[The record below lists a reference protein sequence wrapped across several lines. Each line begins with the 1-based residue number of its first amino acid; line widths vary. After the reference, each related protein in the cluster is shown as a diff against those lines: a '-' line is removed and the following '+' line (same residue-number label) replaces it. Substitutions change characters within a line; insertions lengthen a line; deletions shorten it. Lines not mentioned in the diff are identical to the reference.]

1 MENRLFEVTVR
12 KTVDFMKYYYV
23 KAKTC
28 HEAKEMALNK
38 AIKSSFK
45 DIEWD
50 LERSVSS
57 VVDSTEILGI
67 VNSDKTHIAAVN
79 KKNDAALIAAAPDL
93 LRVVQDLMS
102 DIIDL
107 STASGDDVSSCHYL
121 YDAARAA
128 IDKAT
133 KGQ

>member
-1 MENRLFEVTVR
+1 MTMTTTHTSGPWTQIVYAGDQHT
-12 KTVDFMKYYYV
+12 
-23 KAKTC
+23 
-28 HEAKEMALNK
+28 
-38 AIKSSFK
+38 S
-45 DIEWD
+45 
-50 LERSVSS
+50 
-57 VVDSTEILGI
+57 I

-107 STASGDDVSSCHYL
+107 STLSGDDVSSCHYL

-128 IDKAT
+128 ITKAT
-133 KGQ
+133 QGQ

>member
-1 MENRLFEVTVR
+1 MTTHHTPGPWNVTKLYVR
-12 KTVDFMKYYYV
+12 KQDGGLVASINDLWQKQKTP
-23 KAKTC
+23 KA
-28 HEAKEMALNK
+28 EM
-38 AIKSSFK
+38 
-45 DIEWD
+45 
-50 LERSVSS
+50 
-57 VVDSTEILGI
+57 
-67 VNSDKTHIAAVN
+67 
-79 KKNDAALIAAAPDL
+79 DANARLISAAPDL

-107 STASGDDVSSCHYL
+107 STLSGDDVSSCHYL